1 MPAPLVEVRDRGT
14 ALEKFFR
21 SPGDGRRPR
30 GAQIP
35 NRPPYAFSRP
45 RTRWKFGTPLTSTF
59 WGSLRWSRVRVLR
72 YRQKKRNGEVI
83 EACWLADFSPRWVGS
98 RTLSRMAKS
107 RWGIESQGFN
117 EAKKRH
123 GMEHICH
130 HETNSSL
137 VKWLILVLGLINRMG
152 PPRAPRRVPKREE
165 GKLGASHAGARVYNP
180 LVGYSNAEIRADST
194 GCPPWKCGA
203 KGGRSLRDRRGLR

>member
-1 MPAPLVEVRDRGT
+1 VEVWDT
-14 ALEKFFR
+14 AEFDL
-21 SPGDGRRPR
+21 
-30 GAQIP
+30 
-35 NRPPYAFSRP
+35 
-45 RTRWKFGTPLTSTF
+45 
-59 WGSLRWSRVRVLR
+59 WGSLRWSSVRVLR

-83 EACWLADFSPRWVGS
+83 EACWLANFSPRWVGS

-117 EAKKRH
+117 EPKNQH

-180 LVGYSNAEIRADST
+180 LVGYSNVEIRADST